1 MRLHAERICGNI
13 CAMEFQRNLLCVA
26 ILLSAGCA
34 TNSASSDSFL
44 KKRLIA
50 LEKRS
55 LARYAEALQVT
66 IRSDSNF
73 EVIEAPLPEPDL
85 NAPVAELVPWK
96 D

>member
-1 MRLHAERICGNI
+1 
-13 CAMEFQRNLLCVA
+13 MEFQRNLLCVA

-34 TNSASSDSFL
+34 TSSESADSFL

-55 LARYAEALQVT
+55 LVRYAVARHVPIPSHSSL
-66 IRSDSNF
+66 

>member
-1 MRLHAERICGNI
+1 
-13 CAMEFQRNLLCVA
+13 MEFQRNLLCVA

-34 TNSASSDSFL
+34 TNSESSDSFL

-55 LARYAEALQVT
+55 LVRYAAALHVP
-66 IRSDSNF
+66 IPSDSKF

-96 D
+96 N

>member
-13 CAMEFQRNLLCVA
+13 CVMEFQRNLLCVA

-55 LARYAEALQVT
+55 LVRYAATLHT
-66 IRSDSNF
+66 PISSDPSF

-85 NAPVAELVPWK
+85 NTPVVELVPWN

>member
-1 MRLHAERICGNI
+1 
-13 CAMEFQRNLLCVA
+13 MEFQKNLLCFA

-34 TNSASSDSFL
+34 TSSESFDSFL

-55 LARYAEALQVT
+55 LVRYTKARHVP
-66 IRSDSNF
+66 IPSDSSL

>member
-1 MRLHAERICGNI
+1 
-13 CAMEFQRNLLCVA
+13 MEFQRNLLCVA

-34 TNSASSDSFL
+34 TSSESSDSFL

-50 LEKRS
+50 LEKGS
-55 LARYAEALQVT
+55 LVRYAVARHVP
-66 IRSDSNF
+66 IPSDSSL